1 MIQKK
6 ENILFHVYAPLD
18 LLLSP
23 RFLLLITLHSK
34 EMMKK
39 HALTDLHEWHKQINT
54 HVFSQDTFTMLFT
67 RVKSSLNINGR
78 ALLNLYWKHLLL

>member
-1 MIQKK
+1 
-6 ENILFHVYAPLD
+6 
-18 LLLSP
+18 
-23 RFLLLITLHSK
+23 
-34 EMMKK
+34 MMKK

-78 ALLNLYWKHLLL
+78 AFLNWYWKHLLL